1 LFTVDP
7 HLGWLHAGTDAFQ
20 FPPNVPDSQN
30 QPIFIQQL
38 SRELTLV
45 PKETIHFKGVKM
57 LQFEVDQNQLLNST
71 AVPNNANYYSF
82 GPYGLF
88 NITKATGASV
98 YALTLML
105 CHTASAVP
113 YSKTNGRSVV
123 ALLTCRFVSKPHF
136 LDADPRLLEAVIG
149 LSPNRSI
156 HDIVVGVEP
165 QTGLTMHARSCSQTN
180 FLVQPIS
187 FPKHPSHPWF
197 EKLPAGG
204 IFFPVLWNAETGDV
218 TDDKASDI
226 RSQLYWAQEVALYAS
241 IAGYVSGALVAI
253 IALIFAIRWQQHAVG
268 GYSKTTDDVASDAG
282 CVTAGTVRAK
292 LRQDA
297 RTAFSRHVAIVAAAD
312 MATGDSG
319 DDHSEPRS
327 NAGVYSNGAQH
338 STAMRAPVG

>member
-1 LFTVDP
+1 M
-7 HLGWLHAGTDAFQ
+7 
-20 FPPNVPDSQN
+20 
-30 QPIFIQQL
+30 
-38 SRELTLV
+38 

-187 FPKHPSHPWF
+187 FPEHPLHPWF

-282 CVTAGTVRAK
+282 CVSAGTVRAK

-327 NAGVYSNGAQH
+327 NAGVYSNGTQH